1 MPFLIIS
8 SWQNEK
14 YYTVELAIR
23 DCFKSQNTFWSGWF
37 QDRRPSLLGATFLLL
52 GPRLPFSPPFYSI
65 LSDFPNRALSHKPLQ
80 TMLHLQ
86 EQLQAAWRHGGAP
99 KVVFVVVAVQ
109 LLSRVW
115 VFVAPWAADARLPCP
130 SLSPWFCSN
139 ICPSSQWCH
148 PTISFSVNPFSS
160 CRQSFSASGSFPVSW
175 LFASRGQ
182 STEAAAS
189 APVVPKN
196 IQDRSPL
203 RLAISISLQSKGL
216 SRVFSSTTVLK
227 HKFFSVHLS
236 LWSKPHIY
244 TWLLENT

>member
-86 EQLQAAWRHGGAP
+86 EQLQAAWRHGVAP

-115 VFVAPWAADARLPCP
+115 VFAAPWAAAR
-130 SLSPWFCSN
+130 
-139 ICPSSQWCH
+139 Q
-148 PTISFSVNPFSS
+148 
-160 CRQSFSASGSFPVSW
+160 ASHN
-175 LFASRGQ
+175 
-182 STEAAAS
+182 
-189 APVVPKN
+189 K
-196 IQDRSPL
+196 
-203 RLAISISLQSKGL
+203 
-216 SRVFSSTTVLK
+216 RVFKYLLFILYV
-227 HKFFSVHLS
+227 FS
-236 LWSKPHIY
+236 K
-244 TWLLENT
+244 LLRELQNCMLILFWWDNNDSQIK

>member
-23 DCFKSQNTFWSGWF
+23 DCFKSQNTFWPGWF

-115 VFVAPWAADARLPCP
+115 VFAAPWAADARLPCP

-148 PTISFSVNPFSS
+148 PTVSFSVNPFSS

-175 LFASRGQ
+175 LFTSRG
-182 STEAAAS
+182 
-189 APVVPKN
+189 K
-196 IQDRSPL
+196 
-203 RLAISISLQSKGL
+203 
-216 SRVFSSTTVLK
+216 VLK
-227 HKFFSVHLS
+227 LQLQHQLFQRTFRIDFLYDW
-236 LWSKPHIY
+236 LFWSPCSPRDSQ
-244 TWLLENT
+244 ESSPAPQF